1 MTQVVAKRII
11 SGRDYAVLK
20 DLGGGLFHES
30 FLIEGEHGREV
41 LRTYAGSL
49 ADELE
54 RQWLRWRDAELG
66 HGSADLLGFTEV
78 GSIEG
83 RPFVLRR
90 WVEAESFE
98 VHVRRLKF
106 NWRTP
111 EEALEIG
118 QAICR
123 PIAALHQLGLVHG
136 HITNNNVFFGSDG
149 TPMLTDP
156 WLAHPTAMTL
166 HHARK
171 GMVRAGS
178 LAPEQQ
184 HLRTKIDARTDVWA
198 LGLLLCR
205 LYTRKPDLVV
215 NQRILMELSGA
226 KLPMGLLK
234 VLWQAIQEDA
244 GNRFPDAGTLAT
256 ALAEVTLAEHQ
267 RTVHVRPV
275 PLAKGVGGGM
285 NPALKK
291 AAIVVVAVGVIASGA
306 AIMQSRPAIE
316 RNATNSAGEPKATP
330 SIAPTPASK
339 DRVPTSAW
347 TLDVPGAEPLT
358 LIGMLPFDARLGHTS
373 EKNNPPHT
381 VVLTQPFSLATKQVT
396 LSQFAAFVQATN
408 YTTTA
413 ETAGDDTQRQVW
425 SVQGN
430 RIAAQPG
437 LSWRNP
443 GFPQEPSHPVTSI
456 SWDDAQAFC
465 VWLSARSGLQVRL
478 PTEAEWEF
486 CARAGA
492 ETKYA
497 WGDDPAGAAQ
507 RSNVADQRMKQAFPS
522 LRSTADWDD
531 GFAFTAPVASFAPNP
546 LGFHDLGGNV
556 WEWCQDRF
564 SEAPFPS
571 RSVDPVGPAQGGAR
585 SFRGSAYNEFP
596 PNGLSYRYGNIA
608 TMGCTVRGFR
618 VAVSGEWRTL
628 DHAASFLGAA
638 QVSRTQV
645 GSFLG
650 IEGTIV
656 KYVPPPEPR
665 TPHVLTLVD
674 RSPDPLE
681 IIYWDNDAAPAI
693 HDRYGKPAVGRRVSV
708 AGVLADYRGRL
719 QVRVLRLDQIRL
731 DDGG

>member
-1 MTQVVAKRII
+1 MVAKRII
-11 SGRDYAVLK
+11 NGRDYTVLK

-30 FLIEGEHGREV
+30 SLIESQHGREV
-41 LRTYAGSL
+41 LRTYPTVL

-54 RQWLRWRDAELG
+54 RQWLRWREADLG
-66 HGSADLLGFTEV
+66 QGSADLLGFTEV
-78 GSIEG
+78 GIVEG

-98 VHVRRLKF
+98 VHVRRAKF
-106 NWRTP
+106 NWRSP
-111 EEALEIG
+111 EEPLEIG

-123 PIAALHQLGLVHG
+123 PIAALHRLGLVHG
-136 HITNNNVFFGSDG
+136 HITNNNVFFGPDG
-149 TPMLTDP
+149 TPILTDP

-171 GMVRAGS
+171 GAVRAGS

-184 HLRTKIDARTDVWA
+184 HLRTKVDARTDVWA

-205 LYTRKPDLVV
+205 MYTRKPDLVV
-215 NQRILMELSGA
+215 NQRILMELHGA
-226 KLPMGLLK
+226 KLPIGLLK
-234 VLWQAIQEDA
+234 VLWQATQEDA

-256 ALAEVTLAEHQ
+256 ALAEVRLAEHQ
-267 RTVHVRPV
+267 RTVHVRPA
-275 PLAKGVGGGM
+275 PLAKGVGDEM

-291 AAIVVVAVGVIASGA
+291 AAIIVVAVGLVAGGA
-306 AIMQSRPAIE
+306 AMMKSGPALE
-316 RNATNSAGEPKATP
+316 RSSTINAPGPKAAP
-330 SIAPTPASK
+330 SIAPTPAPK
-339 DRVPTSAW
+339 VRVPTNAW

-358 LIGMLPFDARLGHTS
+358 LIGMLPFEARLGHPT

-381 VVLTQPFSLATKQVT
+381 VVVTQPFSLSSHQITV
-396 LSQFAAFVQATN
+396 SQFAAFVQATN

-437 LSWRNP
+437 LSWKNP
-443 GFPQEPSHPVTSI
+443 GFPQESSHPVTSI

-465 VWLSARSGLQVRL
+465 IWLSARSGLQVRL

-497 WGDDPAGAAQ
+497 WGDDPAGAAD
-507 RSNVADQRMKQAFPS
+507 RVNVADQRMKQAFPS
-522 LRSTADWDD
+522 LRSAADWDD
-531 GFAFTAPVASFAPNP
+531 GFTYTAPVASFPPNA

-564 SEAPFPS
+564 SEAPLPA
-571 RSVDPVGPAQGGAR
+571 RSVDPVGPAQGPAR

-596 PNGLSYRYGNIA
+596 PNGLSYRYGNTPTIGSTARSFRIA
-608 TMGCTVRGFR
+608 
-618 VAVSGEWRTL
+618 VAGEWRTL
-628 DHAASFLGAA
+628 EHAASMLGAA
-638 QVSRTQV
+638 QVTRAQV
-645 GSFLG
+645 GSFIG
-650 IEGTIV
+650 IEGIIA
-656 KYVPPPEPR
+656 KYVPSPEPR

-681 IIYWDNDAAPAI
+681 IIYWNNDAAPAI
-693 HDRYGKPAVGRRVSV
+693 HARFGKPSVGRRVSV
-708 AGVLADYRGRL
+708 AGVLADYNGRL
-719 QVRVLRLDQIRL
+719 QVRVLRLDQIKM
-731 DDGG
+731 DDGR